1 MKNTDINHRFIHFIL
16 QKQLRDA
23 VKLVKHVKG
32 INKKLIRI
40 IMTRYRNTRIHNA
53 SEVFNN
59 NIKLA
64 QFILLRLVFHVK
76 T

>member
-1 MKNTDINHRFIHFIL
+1 MFAYIIQFISSTVTKIVFMKNTDSNHRFIHFIL

-40 IMTRYRNTRIHNA
+40 IMTRYRNTRITQC
-53 SEVFNN
+53 
-59 NIKLA
+59 IRGI
-64 QFILLRLVFHVK
+64 Q
-76 T
+76 

>member
-1 MKNTDINHRFIHFIL
+1 MKSTDINHRFIHFIL

-40 IMTRYRNTRIHNA
+40 IMT
-53 SEVFNN
+53 
-59 NIKLA
+59 
-64 QFILLRLVFHVK
+64 
-76 T
+76 